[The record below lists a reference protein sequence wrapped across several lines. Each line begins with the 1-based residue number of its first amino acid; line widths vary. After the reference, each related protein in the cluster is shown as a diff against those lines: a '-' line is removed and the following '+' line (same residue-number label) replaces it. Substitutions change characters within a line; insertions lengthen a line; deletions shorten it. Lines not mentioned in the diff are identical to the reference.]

1 MASLEGSADAPAFPQ
16 DPAEFDSDPRI
27 SWSKLDEKFILET
40 EDGQEFE
47 YDTGIKRWVQKVDE
61 ELLKQQQE
69 AYKVAGVD
77 ENEMVNPRDM
87 KKRKLPAGDEKG
99 NKAKK
104 PRVNHAV
111 WITGLPLDAE
121 KEEIEQNF
129 ARWGVIA
136 REIDSGAPR
145 IKMYYD
151 DSGNFKGE
159 ALVVYFRPESVSLAI
174 QMVDETDF
182 REGNIQLAGKAPM
195 RVQAAELSF
204 KTQTEA
210 PAKSAPRDRRK
221 IMERTE
227 ELNRLLTD
235 WDDDDPLARNNIPV
249 RQDRTVVL
257 KGLFTLE
264 ELQTDVEAIL
274 DIKDDVRTECSKIGE
289 VTNVVLY
296 DLEPAGVV
304 TVRFAQPE
312 DAQTCV
318 ERMDGRFFG
327 GTQIKAYVQVGR
339 EKFKKTN
346 ERRAALEDM
355 AERGLDAEN
364 EDENQ
369 RLQGFGDWLES
380 EK

>member
-1 MASLEGSADAPAFPQ
+1 M
-16 DPAEFDSDPRI
+16 
-27 SWSKLDEKFILET
+27 
-40 EDGQEFE
+40 
-47 YDTGIKRWVQKVDE
+47 
-61 ELLKQQQE
+61 
-69 AYKVAGVD
+69 
-77 ENEMVNPRDM
+77 
-87 KKRKLPAGDEKG
+87 
-99 NKAKK
+99 
-104 PRVNHAV
+104 
-111 WITGLPLDAE
+111 
-121 KEEIEQNF
+121 
-129 ARWGVIA
+129 IA

-227 ELNRLLTD
+227 ELNRFVWPLIMCSWFNANIYCVHSLLTD

-264 ELQTDVEAIL
+264 ELQVSLLWPLERCKSSETDHC
-274 DIKDDVRTECSKIGE
+274 DKDRC
-289 VTNVVLY
+289 
-296 DLEPAGVV
+296 
-304 TVRFAQPE
+304 
-312 DAQTCV
+312 
-318 ERMDGRFFG
+318 
-327 GTQIKAYVQVGR
+327 
-339 EKFKKTN
+339 
-346 ERRAALEDM
+346 
-355 AERGLDAEN
+355 RGN
-364 EDENQ
+364 PGYQ
-369 RLQGFGDWLES
+369 R
-380 EK
+380 